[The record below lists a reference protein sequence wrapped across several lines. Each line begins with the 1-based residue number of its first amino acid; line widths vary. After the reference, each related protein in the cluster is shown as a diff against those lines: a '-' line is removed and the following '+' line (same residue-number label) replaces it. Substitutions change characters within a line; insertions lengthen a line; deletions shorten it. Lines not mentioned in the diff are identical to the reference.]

1 LTSCELNRSNF
12 SRAQSTF
19 SQLILGS
26 NINQPGPE
34 ALNQII
40 FKRGHPASPRSSGQ
54 ELLRAQQHCRLGS
67 PKGFYVILKGFTLKM
82 CHPVSE
88 TRHKEVSFCL
98 VDLYAFVVSFLAHAH
113 ESYAPTS
120 KRLATLNMPS
130 TDIYARCNFTWSGH
144 PNIRFD
150 VIIKLPKAKLE
161 ELRQL
166 PANRDQTDN
175 QLLGSPR
182 RTFSP
187 NCTVVERTGFGD
199 PHWPAIR

>member
-1 LTSCELNRSNF
+1 
-12 SRAQSTF
+12 
-19 SQLILGS
+19 
-26 NINQPGPE
+26 
-34 ALNQII
+34 
-40 FKRGHPASPRSSGQ
+40 
-54 ELLRAQQHCRLGS
+54 
-67 PKGFYVILKGFTLKM
+67 
-82 CHPVSE
+82 
-88 TRHKEVSFCL
+88 
-98 VDLYAFVVSFLAHAH
+98 
-113 ESYAPTS
+113 
-120 KRLATLNMPS
+120 MPS